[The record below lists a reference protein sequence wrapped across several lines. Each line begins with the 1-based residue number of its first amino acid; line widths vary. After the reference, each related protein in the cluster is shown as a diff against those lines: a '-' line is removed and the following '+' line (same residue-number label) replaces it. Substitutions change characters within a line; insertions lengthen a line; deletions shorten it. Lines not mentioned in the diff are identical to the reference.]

1 MRISADADPDA
12 ELRYTSSIYCI
23 QIFSWYLLHTNIL
36 MVSIGYKYYQG
47 IYCIQI
53 LSRYLLHTNILMV
66 SIAYKYYQGIYCIQI
81 LSRYLLHTNIIKVSI
96 AYKYYQGIY
105 CIQIFSRY
113 LLQFLL
119 KTATEEKQ
127 VGKHLQLTEERHFEN
142 KSPSKSLQN
151 SYKNSNYVIVIILI
165 LYYRR
170 A

>member
-1 MRISADADPDA
+1 
-12 ELRYTSSIYCI
+12 
-23 QIFSWYLLHTNIL
+23 
-36 MVSIGYKYYQG
+36 MVW
-47 IYCIQI
+47 I
-53 LSRYLLHTNILMV
+53 LSWYLLHTNILMV
-66 SIAYKYYQGIYCIQI
+66 SIAYKYSHGIYWIQILSRYLLHTNIIKVSIAYKYSHGIYCIQI

-96 AYKYYQGIY
+96 AYKYSHGIY

-151 SYKNSNYVIVIILI
+151 SYKNSNYVIVIILL
-165 LYYRR
+165 LYYSR